1 MPVAPAAHAP
11 RTIAVAADTSRKP
24 ALVLDPS
31 ERASE
36 VIFGVLMA
44 VSFTGTL
51 SVATAGHGDARTMA
65 LAALGSNLAWGLTDG
80 VMYLIDT
87 GTSRNRVVALVRR
100 VRTTPDPAQADA
112 LIADAVPDRLAAVA
126 GPNVFEAIRV
136 HLLKLPDLHGGLDA
150 DDYRGALGVALL
162 VVVAT
167 IPIVVPFVMID
178 TVTTAMRVSNA
189 LALVTLFVSGWVM
202 GRYACGNPWRA
213 GLTMAA
219 LGSVLVA
226 AIIALGG

>member
-1 MPVAPAAHAP
+1 VPGL
-11 RTIAVAADTSRKP
+11 RDIAVAADTSRKREP
-24 ALVLDPS
+24 VLDPS

-65 LAALGSNLAWGLTDG
+65 LAALGSNLAWGLTDA

-87 GTSRNRVVALVRR
+87 GTSRNRVVELVRR
-100 VRTTPDPAQADA
+100 VRTAPDAAQADA
-112 LIADAVPDRLAAVA
+112 LIADAVPEKLAAIA
-126 GPNVFEAIRV
+126 GPNVYEAIRV
-136 HLLKLPDLHGGLDA
+136 HVLKLPELHGGLDA
-150 DDYRGALGVALL
+150 DDFRGAVGVALL
-162 VVVAT
+162 VVAAT
-167 IPIVVPFVMID
+167 VPIVVPFALID
-178 TVTTAMRVSNA
+178 TVAVAVRVSNA
-189 LALVTLFVSGWVM
+189 IALVTLFVSGWVM
-202 GRYACGNPWRA
+202 GRYAYGKPWRA